1 MGTEETAIIAPLSRP
16 SEDAMTKAL
25 TVLLFVAVVAA
36 QGALPQYPRVLN
48 LEHTSDDS
56 ANVSV
61 GDLDGDGD
69 FDIALA
75 NGRHTPLV
83 DRISLNDG
91 KGNFPAPCIAI
102 PAGSATSIVAADFD
116 DAPHRPCRSRT

>member
-1 MGTEETAIIAPLSRP
+1 
-16 SEDAMTKAL
+16 MTKAL

-36 QGALPQYPRVLN
+36 QGALPQYTRVLN

-69 FDIALA
+69 L
-75 NGRHTPLV
+75 
-83 DRISLNDG
+83 ISHWRTGD
-91 KGNFPAPCIAI
+91 
-102 PAGSATSIVAADFD
+102 T
-116 DAPHRPCRSRT
+116 HR